1 MPLGDTTNAKHK
13 RKKKR
18 RHWEK
23 VAFRHDEELFRI
35 SQIDP
40 LTVEGQ
46 GDPRVTPVVKTDAEE
61 KESNSSCSIQ

>member
-1 MPLGDTTNAKHK
+1 MPLGETANAKR
-13 RKKKR
+13 RKKKQR

-46 GDPRVTPVVKTDAEE
+46 ADARVTPVGETDA
-61 KESNSSCSIQ
+61 KGESNGSCSIQ

>member
-1 MPLGDTTNAKHK
+1 MPLGGTANAKR
-13 RKKKR
+13 RKKKQR

-46 GDPRVTPVVKTDAEE
+46 GDPRVTPVVKTDPKEE
-61 KESNSSCSIQ
+61 ESNSSCSIQ